1 MTNAL
6 RLRFFQAPG
15 TADADA
21 EEAAQTEN
29 MAAPAKNSRALRK
42 QERTGNDEE
51 STDSRRYDVQPLQDA
66 RGEGLAGV
74 AGVESAEV
82 DLEAKTATVSLK
94 EDVAD
99 QVLLDAV
106 KDAGYEPVSCQA
118 Q

>member
-1 MTNAL
+1 MPAAHSL
-6 RLRFFQAPG
+6 ECKQPG
-15 TADADA
+15 NTA
-21 EEAAQTEN
+21 
-29 MAAPAKNSRALRK
+29 RASGCISYMMCNHCK
-42 QERTGNDEE
+42 MHVEK
-51 STDSRRYDVQPLQDA
+51 A
-66 RGEGLAGV
+66 LAGV